1 MTPALEHLRPAVVD
15 QHLADAAVTFGKNLK
30 RWRIR
35 AGWAQ
40 DTAQQWGQALGV
52 LHVFSSQ
59 WSHLENGKLPA
70 PQPKLFRALGAMNR
84 LLAGGNYGPIPSDLK
99 ERLQQAEPVLH
110 PDGTPWVGAD
120 FFRCFVGDLEW
131 PHPQQP
137 MTDAEAAE
145 VSEWLRQA
153 FDATAVALGVRR
165 SQALSQ
171 LEAIVPAEH
180 WPAFEE
186 VLFGADYSP
195 TTLEPLHHAPQQWV
209 RRWHEQ
215 QQAGN
220 RLPADP

>member
-1 MTPALEHLRPAVVD
+1 MTPALESLRPSVVD
-15 QHLADAAVTFGKNLK
+15 QHLADAAVQFGKNLK

-84 LLAGGNYGPIPSDLK
+84 LLAAGNYGSIPSDLRD
-99 ERLQQAEPVLH
+99 RLQQAEPVLH
-110 PDGTPWVGAD
+110 PDGSPWVGAD

-131 PHPQQP
+131 PQPHEP
-137 MTDAEAAE
+137 MTDKEAGMA
-145 VSEWLRQA
+145 SEWLRQS
-153 FDATAVALGVRR
+153 FDATAADLGIRR
-165 SQALSQ
+165 AQALEQ
-171 LEAIVPAEH
+171 LAAIVPAEH

-186 VLFGADYSP
+186 VLFGADY
-195 TTLEPLHHAPQQWV
+195 TAATLEPLNHAPQQWV

-220 RLPADP
+220 TLPANP